1 MRARAPRD
9 FSAKEPTGT
18 ATRTTARMRG
28 FLGILGL
35 LVVLGIVAL
44 VLVGGG
50 VTAGEAPSGDQKV
63 ATAEGE
69 GFSAGADDA
78 EAVADV
84 QDAAQ
89 GAPGVDEWVSQL
101 TSLTANAAR
110 TDCYEVAEPLD
121 EAARQVVE
129 ARQAQGAALMRGGY
143 LDILGNLWSCITWTA
158 DEVTLTFIK
167 DVSVGDEAR
176 CRVTHVQFERER
188 WEELCDS

>member
-1 MRARAPRD
+1 MRVRASQD
-9 FSAKEPTGT
+9 FLAKRLTGT
-18 ATRTTARMRG
+18 TTRATERTCG
-28 FLGILGL
+28 LLGILGS
-35 LVVLGIVAL
+35 LVTLGIVAL
-44 VLVGGG
+44 MIVVGG
-50 VTAGEAPSGDQKV
+50 VTAGKAPASDQKV

-69 GFSAGADDA
+69 GFSAGADDP
-78 EAVADV
+78 EAVADA

-89 GAPGVDEWVSQL
+89 GTPGADERVSQL
-101 TSLTANAAR
+101 ASLTANAAR

-143 LDILGNLWSCITWTA
+143 LDLLGNLWSCITWTA